1 MPPLLLF
8 LLIAENKRTK
18 LQPQFLRRLL
28 LTALPGSTER
38 LVANVIDA
46 QDQVRA
52 ENVLVKEA
60 ITAAGDKLAGPDAL
74 LPRFPTL
81 HAAFNR
87 LSAADKAILFPP
99 SGGGTGQGPGDQP
112 AEDETKKPRGRS

>member
-28 LTALPGSTER
+28 LTAVPGSTER

-60 ITAAGDKLAGPDAL
+60 ITAAKVAGPEAL
-74 LPRFPTL
+74 LPSFPTL

-112 AEDETKKPRGRS
+112 AEDESKKPRGRS

>member
-8 LLIAENKRTK
+8 LLIAENKGTK

-28 LTALPGSTER
+28 LTALPGATER
-38 LVANVIDA
+38 WVANVIDA

-60 ITAAGDKLAGPDAL
+60 ITAAGDKLAGPQAL
-74 LPRFPTL
+74 VPFPTL

-87 LSAADKAILFPP
+87 LSVADKAILFPP